1 MKIHDIAQGSDAW
14 HQFRLE
20 HNGASEAAA
29 MLGLSTRMRRT
40 ELLHVKHTGNA
51 REFSDWVQRNILD
64 KGHEV
69 ERLAR
74 PNFEALLGEDLY
86 PVTCSNGMESAS
98 CDGLTMDE
106 RRAWEHKLWNDELAA
121 SVAAGVVPDEHMP
134 QCQQILM
141 VTGAEE
147 VIFGVSDGTPE
158 KMVHT
163 VVLPDAAW
171 FERIR
176 AGWAQ
181 FDKDLAAYVPV
192 VYPDKPVGKAPK
204 TLPAL
209 RIEITGAV
217 TASNLAEFKETALA
231 AIRGVN
237 RELKTDTD
245 FADAAES
252 VKWFEDVESRL
263 AAAKEHALSQT
274 STIDELFKAIDDISA
289 EARAVRLELDK
300 LVTRRKA
307 EIKDGIV
314 LKAADAYRE
323 HVAGLK
329 TETEGIWLTLSA
341 PDFAGAAKAKRTVA
355 TLQDAVDTCLA
366 TAKIEA
372 DASAKRIRDALAC
385 LKTESGEYAFLF
397 ADKAALVSKPIDDLK
412 LAIKARIDAHKE
424 AEEKKK
430 LAAAPAPAPAA
441 VPAPVAPVRTSFGGG
456 RAAVADTRPPITT
469 GQLCERLG
477 FTVTAG
483 FIESLGI
490 TPAPAPAKKTGTW
503 WHMRDFTPICLA
515 LARHLDSLVAEAVAA

>member
-1 MKIHDIAQGSDAW
+1 MKQHDLIQGSDAW

-51 REFSDWVQRNILD
+51 REFSDWVQRHILD

-69 ERLAR
+69 EAMAR
-74 PNFEALLGEDLY
+74 PHIEKDFGEDLY
-86 PVTCSNGMESAS
+86 PVTGSDGRLSVS

-106 RRAWEHKLWNDELAA
+106 TLAWEHKQWNEESAA
-121 SVAAGVVPDEHMP
+121 LVREGIVPDEHMP
-134 QCQQILM
+134 QCQQVLM
-141 VTGAEE
+141 ITGAKSL
-147 VIFGVSDGTPE
+147 IFTVSNGTP
-158 KMVHT
+158 KNMVST
-163 VVLPDAAW
+163 KVLPDQAW

-192 VYPDKPVGKAPK
+192 VHAEPVVGKAPK

-217 TASNLAEFKETALA
+217 TASNLAEFKETALV

-245 FADAAES
+245 FADAAEA

-274 STIDELFKAIDDISA
+274 STIDELFKTIDDISA
-289 EARAVRLELDK
+289 EARTARLALDR
-300 LVTRRKA
+300 LVTSRKA

-314 LKAADAYRE
+314 LKARAAYEE
-323 HVAGLK
+323 HITGIRV
-329 TETEGIWLTLSA
+329 ETEGIWHGVA
-341 PDFAGAAKAKRTVA
+341 QPDFATAAKNKRTVA

-366 TAKIEA
+366 TAKIAA
-372 DASAKRIRDALAC
+372 DAAAKTIRANLAC
-385 LKTESGEYAFLF
+385 LKADGAGYEFLF
-397 ADKAALVSKPIDDLK
+397 ADKSDLVKKPIDDLK
-412 LAIKARIDAHKE
+412 LAVKARIDAHKE
-424 AEEKKK
+424 AEENKKA
-430 LAAAPAPAPAA
+430 AAAPAPAPA
-441 VPAPVAPVRTSFGGG
+441 PALIAPARTVVSGGVSA
-456 RAAVADTRPPITT
+456 RRVDTRPPITT

-477 FTVTAG
+477 FTVTAS
-483 FIESLGI
+483 FVESLGI
-490 TPAPAPAKKTGTW
+490 KPAPAPAKKAGTW
-503 WHMRDFTPICLA
+503 WHEGDFTPICLA